1 MDMTI
6 KDMERSLYEFLMQ
19 KLYHFFVVER
29 KEARVDTVVQILTL
43 LRPSEVLGKEIEEDS
58 KSEEVDII

>member
-6 KDMERSLYEFLMQ
+6 KDMEKSLYEFLMQ

>member
-1 MDMTI
+1 
-6 KDMERSLYEFLMQ
+6 MEIREMEKSLYEFLMQ

-43 LRPSEVLGKEIEEDS
+43 LRPSDILGKELEEDE
-58 KSEEVDII
+58 KLEEVDII

>member
-6 KDMERSLYEFLMQ
+6 KDMEKSLYEFLMQ

-43 LRPSEVLGKEIEEDS
+43 LRPSEVLGKEIEEDN
-58 KSEEVDII
+58 KLEEVDII

>member
-6 KDMERSLYEFLMQ
+6 KDMEKSLYEFLMQ

-43 LRPSEVLGKEIEEDS
+43 LRPSEVLGKELEEDS

>member
-1 MDMTI
+1 MTI

>member
-6 KDMERSLYEFLMQ
+6 KDMEKSLYEFLMQ

-29 KEARVDTVVQILTL
+29 KEARVDTVVQMLTL
-43 LRPSEVLGKEIEEDS
+43 LRPSEVLGKELEEDS

>member
-1 MDMTI
+1 
-6 KDMERSLYEFLMQ
+6 MEIREMEKSLYEFLMQ

-43 LRPSEVLGKEIEEDS
+43 LRPSDILGKELEED
-58 KSEEVDII
+58 KKLEEVDII